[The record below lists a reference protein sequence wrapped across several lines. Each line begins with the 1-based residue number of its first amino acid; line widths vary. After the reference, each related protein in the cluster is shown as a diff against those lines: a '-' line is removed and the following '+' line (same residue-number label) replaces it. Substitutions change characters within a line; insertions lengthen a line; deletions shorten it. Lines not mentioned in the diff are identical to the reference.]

1 MKNKIST
8 LLPIIAG
15 ALWGSVGVFVRGF
28 TKGNI
33 DNVSILVIRVLF
45 AAIMMF
51 VFIAI
56 KNKSLLKINL
66 KDVWIFACGGIVAM
80 FGMNFCYNNAIN
92 SLSLSLA
99 GVLLALSPVFVMFLA
114 AILFK
119 EKITVRSIVCMIFAL
134 IGCTMASGVIGGGEI
149 AFSTSGI
156 LFGIAAAF
164 FYGLTSIFSKIAME
178 KGYHALTMTFY
189 SMLIL
194 AIVLLP
200 FADWKLVGEYV
211 MVSPANNIIFIL
223 MHSLCT
229 AVLPYLLYNLALS
242 NVDAS
247 LASILV
253 AGAEPSAAMIFGII
267 FFAEMPSVVSIL
279 GLVVTIVALTIL
291 VIRACLKNKS
301 CTTNQVMRS

>member
-28 TKGNI
+28 TNGNI
-33 DNVSILVIRVLF
+33 DNISILVMRVLF

-56 KNKSLLKINL
+56 KDKSLLKINL
-66 KDVWIFACGGIVAM
+66 KDVWVFACGGIVAM

-119 EKITVRSIVCMIFAL
+119 EKITARSIVCMIFAL
-134 IGCTMASGVIGGGEI
+134 IGCTMASDVIGGGEI

-291 VIRACLKNKS
+291 VIKPN
-301 CTTNQVMRS
+301 N

>member
-8 LLPIIAG
+8 LSPIIAG

-28 TKGNI
+28 TNGNI
-33 DNVSILVIRVLF
+33 DNVSILVMRVLF

-56 KNKSLLKINL
+56 KDKSLLKINL
-66 KDVWIFACGGIVAM
+66 KDVWVFACGGIVAM

-119 EKITVRSIVCMIFAL
+119 EKITARSIVCMIFAL

-291 VIRACLKNKS
+291 VIKPN
-301 CTTNQVMRS
+301 N

>member
-28 TKGNI
+28 TNGNI
-33 DNVSILVIRVLF
+33 DNVSILVMRVLF

-56 KNKSLLKINL
+56 KDKSLLKINL
-66 KDVWIFACGGIVAM
+66 KDVWVFACGGIVAM

-119 EKITVRSIVCMIFAL
+119 EKITARSIVCMIFAL

-156 LFGIAAAF
+156 LFGIAAAY

-291 VIRACLKNKS
+291 VIKPN
-301 CTTNQVMRS
+301 N

>member
-99 GVLLALSPVFVMFLA
+99 GVILALSPVFVMFLA

-119 EKITVRSIVCMIFAL
+119 EKITARSIVCMIFAL

-291 VIRACLKNKS
+291 VTKPN
-301 CTTNQVMRS
+301 N

>member
-119 EKITVRSIVCMIFAL
+119 EKITARSIVCMIFAL

-291 VIRACLKNKS
+291 VMKPN
-301 CTTNQVMRS
+301 N

>member
-28 TKGNI
+28 TNGNI
-33 DNVSILVIRVLF
+33 DNVSILVMRVLF

-56 KNKSLLKINL
+56 KDKSLLKINL
-66 KDVWIFACGGIVAM
+66 KDVWVFACGGIVAM

-119 EKITVRSIVCMIFAL
+119 EKITARSIVCMIFAL

-242 NVDAS
+242 NVAAS
-247 LASILV
+247 LASIFF
-253 AGAEPSAAMIFGII
+253 AGAELSAAVVFGII

-291 VIRACLKNKS
+291 VIKPN
-301 CTTNQVMRS
+301 N

>member
-119 EKITVRSIVCMIFAL
+119 EKITARSIVCMIFAL

-149 AFSTSGI
+149 TFSTSGI

-211 MVSPANNIIFIL
+211 TVSPANNIIFIL

-291 VIRACLKNKS
+291 VIKPN
-301 CTTNQVMRS
+301 N

>member
-28 TKGNI
+28 TNGNI

-119 EKITVRSIVCMIFAL
+119 EKITARSIVCMIFAL

-291 VIRACLKNKS
+291 VIKPN
-301 CTTNQVMRS
+301 N

>member
-119 EKITVRSIVCMIFAL
+119 EKITARSIVCMIFAL

-211 MVSPANNIIFIL
+211 MASPANNIIFIL

-291 VIRACLKNKS
+291 VTKPN
-301 CTTNQVMRS
+301 N

>member
-28 TKGNI
+28 TNGNI
-33 DNVSILVIRVLF
+33 DNVSILVMRVLF

-56 KNKSLLKINL
+56 KDKSLLKINL
-66 KDVWIFACGGIVAM
+66 KDVWVFACGGIVAM

-119 EKITVRSIVCMIFAL
+119 EKITARSIVCMIFAL

-253 AGAEPSAAMIFGII
+253 AGAEPSAVMIFGII

-291 VIRACLKNKS
+291 VIKPN
-301 CTTNQVMRS
+301 N

>member
-119 EKITVRSIVCMIFAL
+119 EKITARSIVCMIFAL

-253 AGAEPSAAMIFGII
+253 AGAEPSAAIIFGII

-291 VIRACLKNKS
+291 VTKPN
-301 CTTNQVMRS
+301 N

>member
-28 TKGNI
+28 TNGNI
-33 DNVSILVIRVLF
+33 DNVSILVMRVLF

-56 KNKSLLKINL
+56 KDKSLLMINL
-66 KDVWIFACGGIVAM
+66 KDVWVFACGGIVAM

-119 EKITVRSIVCMIFAL
+119 EKITARSIVCMIFAL

-291 VIRACLKNKS
+291 VIKPN
-301 CTTNQVMRS
+301 N